1 MHNFEYKTTKENI
14 VKNGQS
20 EYKILVASGAL
31 DDSYIAFAVNELTN
45 RVQESTGCVLETVED
60 SVASLGGKYLVIGE
74 TRLAKIEDLDGDRA
88 TLKKGGYR
96 IVTKDGNVFMCGA
109 NTESSMYAVISFLK
123 MVLDFELYFT
133 NHYSLKKNV
142 SVLPLFDF
150 NVTDIPDFEYRMQ
163 SCGWIRYEDKNRKR
177 MRWTNE
183 SDWIIPVDGE
193 KAVWHNTFNYL
204 PPETYKASNPKWY
217 STPDASQLCYTAHG
231 DQEERAKM
239 VAIVSEKI
247 ISLFQEE
254 KYRGYDHI
262 SVSIQDN
269 QNCCTCETC
278 SKAKQKYGADSAVMI
293 MFLNDVAK
301 QVEAWMQTEAGE
313 PYKRDFRIL
322 FFAYHATNKPPMKY
336 NAETGEI
343 EPSAPEVVCHPNVVV
358 YFAETNGDY
367 TENFHDKGTANTEIG
382 ENMIGWGKLS
392 KEIYFWSYSTNFWH
406 FLTPYHSFP
415 VVQDTLKFAKAQ
427 NCKFVMIQ
435 DQWIQRGGVT
445 GFGVY
450 KNWLHSKLLW
460 DVNAN
465 VEDLKKQFFDG
476 YFMDA
481 SKTMQQIFDEYI
493 EWSKYQK
500 YLSYEGA
507 RSVYYYA
514 LRVDMWPE
522 DKLDRWIELTEQAKR
537 AVEHYKNEDAEL
549 YEKLIN
555 HIGMESI
562 AFRYLMI
569 RLFADRQTPERLL
582 ELKQDVKRDILRA
595 GITLVNSTKQT
606 PVEELF
612 TSWRV

>member
-1 MHNFEYKTTKENI
+1 MHSFEYKTTRENI
-14 VKNGQS
+14 VENGKS

-31 DDSYIAFAVNELTN
+31 KDPYIAFAVNELKD
-45 RVQESTGCVLETVED
+45 RVQESTGCILDAVED
-60 SVASLGGKYLVIGE
+60 SQTPLNGKYLVIGE
-74 TRLAKIEDLDGDRA
+74 TRLAKLEDLDGARA

-96 IVTKDGNVFMCGA
+96 IVTKNSNVFMCGA
-109 NTESSMYAVISFLK
+109 NTESSMYAVIGFLK
-123 MVLDFELYFT
+123 ITLDFELYFT
-133 NHYSLKKNV
+133 DYYSLKKNV

-150 NVTDIPDFEYRMQ
+150 NVTDIPDFEYRIQ
-163 SCGWIRYEDKNRKR
+163 SCGWIRYTDKNRKR

-183 SDWIIPVDGE
+183 TDWIIPVDGE

-204 PPETYKASNPKWY
+204 PPETYKEEHPKWY
-217 STPDASQLCYTAHG
+217 STPNANQLCYTAHG
-231 DQEERAKM
+231 DEEERAKM
-239 VAIVSEKI
+239 VELVAGKI
-247 ISLFQEE
+247 IRLFQEE

-278 SKAKQKYGADSAVMI
+278 LKAKQKYGADSAVMI
-293 MFLNDVAK
+293 MFLNDIAK
-301 QVEAWMQTEAGE
+301 LVETWMQSKEGE

-322 FFAYHATNKPPMKY
+322 FFAYHATNQPPTVFNSK
-336 NAETGEI
+336 TGEI
-343 EPSAPEVVCHPNVVV
+343 EPSAPEVICHPNVAV

-367 TENFHDKGTANTEIG
+367 TENFHDKGTANTAIG

-406 FLTPYHSFP
+406 FLTPYHSFNA
-415 VVQDTLKFAKAQ
+415 VQDILKFAKQQ
-427 NCKFVMIQ
+427 NCKFAMIQ
-435 DQWIQRGGVT
+435 DQWIQRGGET

-465 VEDLKKQFFDG
+465 VEELKKEFFDG

-481 SKTMQQIFDEYI
+481 SKTMQRIFDEYL

-522 DKLDRWIELTEQAKR
+522 DKLDRWIELTEQAKKE
-537 AVEHYKNEDAEL
+537 VERYQFEDPEL
-549 YEKLIN
+549 YKKLIN
-555 HIGMESI
+555 HIAMESI

-569 RLFADRQTPERLL
+569 RLFADRQIPERLL
-582 ELKQDVKRDILRA
+582 ELKLDVKRDITQA